1 MYQTKLAAVAKELS
15 KTGDVLHSNK
25 IWKHDHTVFHWWT
38 HRATWVFFLGPG
50 NWVINW
56 RNASFSLPNT
66 LTTASIS
73 ATPQIYGWVT
83 QFLGIF
89 SGIQKAIQTIIFVT
103 LEQFKSNT
111 LSPSHACFGDFFFY
125 FHFLDAT
132 YKARHS
138 VTCSTNLTILRWCKM
153 RPRNLCDSFTNLKVR
168 GKLFI
173 AV

>member
-73 ATPQIYGWVT
+73 ATLQIYDWVT

-89 SGIQKAIQTIIFVT
+89 SGIQKAIQTIIFVA
-103 LEQFKSNT
+103 LEQFKSKT
-111 LSPSHACFGDFFFY
+111 FPLLMLALGISFFIST
-125 FHFLDAT
+125 FL
-132 YKARHS
+132 
-138 VTCSTNLTILRWCKM
+138 M
-153 RPRNLCDSFTNLKVR
+153 QLKKQGRV
-168 GKLFI
+168 
-173 AV
+173 